1 MTLQIGFDYF
11 YHKHALLNHKLQQHF
26 TLLESQRAEL
36 VAQVR
41 NVTPEQLNWH
51 QPGAWSL
58 SQVLAHLITSEQ
70 LSVRYLKKK
79 IQGIESVPDTGMLAT
94 LKMWTL
100 IVSQRLPLKF
110 KAPKVVVENTPTFSD
125 VHQILV
131 AWDQCRYELK
141 DLLSTFS
148 EQQLNRQIY
157 KHPIAGKL
165 NIQQALR
172 FFREHIIHH
181 EPQIKKLLKQK

>member
-1 MTLQIGFDYF
+1 LITFTSNTP
-11 YHKHALLNHKLQQHF
+11 LLNHKLQQHF
-26 TLLESQRAEL
+26 AFLESQRAAL
-36 VAQVR
+36 VARVR
-41 NVTPEQLNWH
+41 NVTPEQLNGH

-58 SQVLAHLITSEQ
+58 SQVLAHLIASEQ

-79 IQGIESVPDTGMLAT
+79 IQGIESAPNTGMLET
-94 LKMWTL
+94 LTMWAL

-110 KAPKVVVENTPTFSD
+110 KAPKVVTENTPTFSD
-125 VHQILV
+125 VHQIIA
-131 AWDQCRYELK
+131 AWDQCRHELK
-141 DLLSTFS
+141 DLLSAFS
-148 EQQLNRQIY
+148 EDQLNRQIY

-181 EPQIKKLLKQK
+181 EPQIKKLLKQQ